1 MELSRDV
8 WNSRGDLQRNWA
20 FFSGLAALQRRQ
32 RRRYFSRGALRSGT
46 CGDAGRGGSLDAN
59 LLGDALCFGGLNRG
73 CSCVALHHSDYN
85 LVESDC
91 RKIVILFVVLRRG
104 GRDLAPSFKSFAAH
118 SWNGAAVYSKVKIG
132 ETAILGA
139 GSWGTALAWLWGKDG
154 RRISLWGH
162 DAQRAA
168 RMQETRENSDYL
180 PGLKLPESVFV
191 TSELNECAQADLI
204 AFVTPSTALRKVAV
218 RLREALGKVPAVLLS
233 CVKGIEH
240 GTGLRMSEIL
250 NELFPEQKIAVL
262 SGPNLAAEVV
272 QNLPTATVIGCSD
285 AGCATSLQAILGSPR
300 FRVYT
305 SPEVSSIEL
314 GGALKNVFAVAAGI
328 SDGLGLGDNSKAAL
342 VTRSLAEL
350 VRLGVA
356 MGGTA
361 QAFYGLSGAGDLI
374 VTCYSERSR
383 NHTVGKRLGR
393 GESLTQIAQSM
404 KMVAEGIPTARS
416 AFDCAR
422 QLKIETPIIDQVYS
436 VLYEGKK
443 PTVAL
448 EEILSRE
455 QKAERL

>member
-1 MELSRDV
+1 
-8 WNSRGDLQRNWA
+8 
-20 FFSGLAALQRRQ
+20 
-32 RRRYFSRGALRSGT
+32 
-46 CGDAGRGGSLDAN
+46 
-59 LLGDALCFGGLNRG
+59 
-73 CSCVALHHSDYN
+73 
-85 LVESDC
+85 
-91 RKIVILFVVLRRG
+91 
-104 GRDLAPSFKSFAAH
+104 
-118 SWNGAAVYSKVKIG
+118 VKIG

-154 RRISLWGH
+154 CQVSLWGH
-162 DAQRAA
+162 DSERVA
-168 RMQETRENSDYL
+168 RMRETRENSDYL
-180 PGLKLPESVFV
+180 PGLKIPGSVRV
-191 TSELNECAQADLI
+191 TSELDDCAGADLI
-204 AFVTPSTALRKVAV
+204 VLATPSTALRNVAA
-218 RLREALGKVPAVLLS
+218 RLRETIGSVRAVLLS

-240 GTGLRMSEIL
+240 GTGMRMSQIL
-250 NELFPEQKIAVL
+250 YELFPEQRIAVL

-272 QNLPTATVIGCSD
+272 KNLPTATVIGCND
-285 AGCATSLQAILGSPR
+285 AECATSLQSFLGSPR

-305 SPEVSSIEL
+305 SQEVTSIEL

-356 MGGTA
+356 MGGTM

-393 GESLTQIAQSM
+393 GESLTQITQSM

-416 AFDCAR
+416 AFECAR
-422 QLKIETPIIDQVYS
+422 QLKVETPIIDQVYA
-436 VLYEGKK
+436 VLYEQKK

-448 EEILSRE
+448 EEVLSRE
-455 QKAERL
+455 QKAEQL